1 MNDKEFDAVKM
12 MRDIRD
18 RLSIKYAED
27 PDAEERDLEKI
38 RKKYKIKKD
47 SHSSEVH
54 AVNP

>member
-27 PDAEERDLEKI
+27 PDAEEKDLEKI